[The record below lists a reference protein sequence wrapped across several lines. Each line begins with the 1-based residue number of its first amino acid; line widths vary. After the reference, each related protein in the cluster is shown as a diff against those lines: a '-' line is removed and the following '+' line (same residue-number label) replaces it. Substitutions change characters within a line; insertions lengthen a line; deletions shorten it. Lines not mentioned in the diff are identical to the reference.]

1 MLELNKIKNQS
12 EYIIHNLKKRGID
25 VSKEIQ
31 SILDLDKKR
40 IANQQALDLILAEGN
55 QIAQKIGL
63 MAKENK
69 FDNVKKLKS
78 RASEIKIESKK
89 FIEKGNLIEK
99 EMQDLLA
106 QIPNVPL

>member
-1 MLELNKIKNQS
+1 
-12 EYIIHNLKKRGID
+12 
-25 VSKEIQ
+25 
-31 SILDLDKKR
+31 
-40 IANQQALDLILAEGN
+40 
-55 QIAQKIGL
+55 

-99 EMQDLLA
+99 EMQA
-106 QIPNVPL
+106 F